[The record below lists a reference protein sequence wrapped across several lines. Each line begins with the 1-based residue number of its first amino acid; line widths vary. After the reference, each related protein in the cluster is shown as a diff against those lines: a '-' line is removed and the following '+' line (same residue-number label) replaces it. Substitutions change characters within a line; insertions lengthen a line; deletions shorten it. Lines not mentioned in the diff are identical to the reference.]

1 MMEITD
7 EFVEYV
13 INETIE
19 FDKNMEDL
27 IFLEK
32 MKIEEEKMK
41 NVDLRTVFDIKE

>member
-1 MMEITD
+1 MEITD

>member
-1 MMEITD
+1 MEITD

-27 IFLEK
+27 IFLDI